1 MGQKILVTYA
11 TWAGST
17 REVAESMAK
26 IIQKQGMEVEVH
38 PAELAPDLDL
48 FDAVIAG
55 SGIHMGRVHTNLRKF
70 VRKNATIL
78 KNMPVAWFAVCM
90 TMKTDTAEN
99 REMTRG
105 FLELLNR
112 IAPGVTTR
120 ATGCF
125 AGAIQT
131 KLKDYHE
138 LPFFIRW
145 MIRKMGKKDG
155 DYRNWE
161 IIEQW
166 TLKTARIL
174 LSEN

>member
-17 REVAESMAK
+17 REVAEAMAK
-26 IIQKQGMEVEVH
+26 TIQKQGMQAEVH
-38 PAELAPDLDL
+38 PAELAPDLNL

-55 SGIHMGRVHTNLRKF
+55 SGIHMGKVHKNLRDF
-70 VRKNATIL
+70 ARKNEDTL

-99 REMTRG
+99 REMTKG
-105 FLELLNR
+105 FLELLNQ
-112 IAPGVTTR
+112 IVPNITPK

-125 AGAIQT
+125 AGAVQT
-131 KLKDYHE
+131 KLRDYHK
-138 LPFFIRW
+138 LPFFMRW
-145 MIRKMGKKDG
+145 MIKKMGKKEG
-155 DYRNWE
+155 DYRNWD

-166 TLKTARIL
+166 TIKTARTL
-174 LSEN
+174 LSTN